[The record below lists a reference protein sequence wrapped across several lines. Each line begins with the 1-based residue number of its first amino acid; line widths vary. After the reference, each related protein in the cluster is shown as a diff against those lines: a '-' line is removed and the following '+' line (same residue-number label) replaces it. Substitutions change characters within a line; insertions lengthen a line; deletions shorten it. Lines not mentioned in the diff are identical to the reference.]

1 MQRPGQRRAQ
11 TRYIQMGILP
21 GLFLFKHP
29 TTFSVSS
36 PSFPPSTSFRSSE
49 IYNESITIRHQRRL
63 LPKILTVSVTAAL
76 PIRSGVEGGRV
87 LMRHASWDLRDVC
100 DLPPICLKGSI
111 YRCVLPQK
119 TVARIRYWLTKSF
132 NGFCSSADK
141 CESRI

>member
-29 TTFSVSS
+29 TTFSVSPLS
-36 PSFPPSTSFRSSE
+36 APSSSFRSSE
-49 IYNESITIRHQRRL
+49 IYNKSITVHHQRRP

-76 PIRSGVEGGRV
+76 PIRKDEEEGGKREEGD

-100 DLPPICLKGSI
+100 DLLPICLKGSI
-111 YRCVLPQK
+111 YRSVLSQK
-119 TVARIRYWLTKSF
+119 TVARIRYWLITKSF
-132 NGFCSSADK
+132 NGFC
-141 CESRI
+141 